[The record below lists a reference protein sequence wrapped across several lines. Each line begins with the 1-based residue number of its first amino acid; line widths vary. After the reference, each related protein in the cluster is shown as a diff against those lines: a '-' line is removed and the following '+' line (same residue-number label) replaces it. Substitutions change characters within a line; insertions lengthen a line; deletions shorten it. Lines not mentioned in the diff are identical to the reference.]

1 MELTPALQLAVMAVL
16 EAVLRS
22 QLELL
27 ELEQLVKE
35 TTVAQPQ
42 LTQQAQVAVELAVS
56 ALQQLQHPV
65 VLTVEMVDQELAL
78 IKHGITQLKLG

>member
-42 LTQQAQVAVELAVS
+42 LTQQAQVAVEQEVLLLAG
-56 ALQQLQHPV
+56 
-65 VLTVEMVDQELAL
+65 LTLFYPL
-78 IKHGITQLKLG
+78 